1 MDNTLSHSRYAL
13 VIRIPREIEVQIE
26 DTFLTLVGITRPII
40 GFHITLVGP
49 FLWESDA
56 DSSVLDQLA
65 QICESFEPFQVT
77 IGGSGAFVGEDA
89 SAVYIAVEH
98 SAALR
103 ELQARAHRLLYPH
116 IALQREI
123 APEEYIPHVTLGLG
137 LTPEERDR
145 ALVALSNQPITATLQ
160 VVELHLV
167 EQKPQSPW
175 RLIRTFPLAGQPP
188 PGPHRIHEE

>member
-1 MDNTLSHSRYAL
+1 VDDPLTHSRYAL
-13 VIRIPREIEVQIE
+13 VIRIPRAIEVQIE
-26 DTFLTLVGITRPII
+26 DTFLALVGITRPIM

-49 FLWESDA
+49 FLWNRDA

-65 QICESFEPFQVT
+65 QSVQSYDPFEVT

-89 SAVYIAVEH
+89 NAVYIAVEQ
-98 SAALR
+98 SPALR
-103 ELQARAHRLLYPH
+103 ELQARAHWLLRPH

-123 APEEYIPHVTLGLG
+123 PPEEYIPHVTLGLG

-145 ALVALSNQPITATLQ
+145 ALVALSNQPITATLG

-167 EQKPQSPW
+167 EEKPQSPW
-175 RLIRTFPLAGQPP
+175 RAVRSFPLAGQPP
-188 PGPHRIHEE
+188 PEPHRIHEN